1 MNFYSSFEEV
11 EIQWDGDAFKKM
23 KNLKTLIIRSG
34 HFSKGPKHFPK
45 SLRVLEWW
53 RYPSH
58 YFPYDFQMEKLA
70 IFNLPDCG
78 FTSLGFLEKL
88 RILDAEGC
96 SRLKN
101 FPPIKLTSLEQ
112 LKLGFCHS
120 LENFPEI
127 LGKMENIT
135 ELDLEQTPVK
145 KFPLSFQNL
154 TRLETVLLCF
164 PRNQAN
170 GCTGIFL
177 SNICPMQE
185 SPELI
190 NVIGVGWEG
199 CLFRKEDE
207 GAENVSL
214 TTSSNVQFLDL
225 RNCNLSDDF
234 FPIALPCFANVM
246 ELNLSGNNFTVIPEC
261 IKECRFLT
269 TLYLNYCERLREIR
283 GIPPNLKYF
292 YAEECLSLTSSCRSM
307 LLSQELHEAGR
318 TFFYLPGAKIP
329 EWFDFQTSEFPISF
343 WFRNKFPA
351 IAICHIIKRVA
362 EFSSSRGWT
371 FRPNIRTKVIING
384 NANLFNSVVLGS
396 DCTCLFDLR
405 GERVTD
411 NLDEALLE
419 NEWNHAEVTC
429 PGFTFTFAPTFIK
442 TGLHVLKQESNME
455 DIRFSDPCRKTKLD
469 NDFNSSKPKNQR
481 WVGNDVAKTQV
492 VQQQQ
497 LMGSFLSRM
506 WHWALVFLISFL
518 VFLISCRRNNQ

>member
-1 MNFYSSFEEV
+1 MP
-11 EIQWDGDAFKKM
+11 
-23 KNLKTLIIRSG
+23 
-34 HFSKGPKHFPK
+34 KG
-45 SLRVLEWW
+45 
-53 RYPSH
+53 
-58 YFPYDFQMEKLA
+58 
-70 IFNLPDCG
+70 
-78 FTSLGFLEKL
+78 
-88 RILDAEGC
+88 
-96 SRLKN
+96 SR
-101 FPPIKLTSLEQ
+101 
-112 LKLGFCHS
+112 
-120 LENFPEI
+120 
-127 LGKMENIT
+127 
-135 ELDLEQTPVK
+135 
-145 KFPLSFQNL
+145 
-154 TRLETVLLCF
+154 
-164 PRNQAN
+164 
-170 GCTGIFL
+170 
-177 SNICPMQE
+177 
-185 SPELI
+185 
-190 NVIGVGWEG
+190 VIGVGWEG
-199 CLFRKEDE
+199 CQFSKEDE

-234 FPIALPCFANVM
+234 FPIALPCFANVK
-246 ELNLSGNNFTVIPEC
+246 ELELSGNNFTVIPEC

-269 TLYLNYCERLREIR
+269 VLYLNYCERLREIR

-384 NANLFNSVVLGS
+384 NANLFIPVVLGS
-396 DCTCLFDLR
+396 DCSCLFDLR
-405 GERVTD
+405 GKRVTD

-442 TGLHVLKQESNME
+442 TGLHVLKQESDME

-469 NDFNSSKPKNQR
+469 NDFNSSKPENQR

-492 VQQQQ
+492 VQQQK